1 LLLKSSLKSWKT
13 KSNYES
19 ERSFQHDPNIFIPEM
34 QGWFNLCRSFNV
46 IQSINRTTDKTHMI
60 ISIDATKAFNK
71 IQHHFMINVLM
82 ILGLEGMYLHII
94 KAIHE
99 NLLPTLYL
107 MRKS

>member
-1 LLLKSSLKSWKT
+1 
-13 KSNYES
+13 
-19 ERSFQHDPNIFIPEM
+19 
-34 QGWFNLCRSFNV
+34 
-46 IQSINRTTDKTHMI
+46 MI